1 MLQDWQKESTDLGSK
16 LKSSPV
22 MPVLHDVQNITL
34 KINLLVKVC
43 VVENLHRDL
52 SVLILFLKL
61 LVLEVKIVA
70 DGFTGERDLFIHPL
84 SKFGFKS
91 PVSDSDGDTEEDDE
105 EPISLPAVGQRKKT
119 LDDPWAKNDGS
130 RELVVGER
138 CAALS
143 RERGI
148 RDSGVGSAAKQSG
161 LCAVKCKLTF

>member
-1 MLQDWQKESTDLGSK
+1 MQQDWQKDSTDLGGK

-34 KINLLVKVC
+34 KINLLVKVR

-52 SVLILFLKL
+52 SVLVFLLKL
-61 LVLEVKIVA
+61 LILEVEIVA
-70 DGFTGERDLFIHPL
+70 DGFTRELDLFIHPL
-84 SKFGFKS
+84 SEFGFKS

-119 LDDPWAKNDGS
+119 LDDPWAKDDGS
-130 RELVVGER
+130 RELVVGEG
-138 CAALS
+138 CAAFS

-148 RDSGVGSAAKQSG
+148 RDSGVGSAAEQSE
-161 LCAVKCKLTF
+161 LCIVKCKLTF